1 MEARSIAAGRA
12 EPRTFAAPRATA
24 AFCRAAD
31 LLIAGLLVAL
41 LAPVMLIVAFCVRL
55 DSPGPALFRQP
66 RVGRGGRTFTLL
78 KFRTM
83 VVGADSAPHRDY
95 IRSLINGGATAED
108 PVGNALFKL
117 TGDARLTRLG
127 GALRRW
133 SLDELPQLL
142 NVVAGHMSLVGPRP
156 GLDYEVAMYPDW
168 YLERLAVRPGITGLW
183 QVNGRNERTF
193 EEMVRLD
200 IEYVR
205 RMSVRLYASIVL
217 KTPRAVLGR
226 RGVV

>member
-1 MEARSIAAGRA
+1 MEARSIATGGA
-12 EPRTFAAPRATA
+12 EPRVLAAPRATGV
-24 AFCRAAD
+24 FCRAAD
-31 LLIAGLLVAL
+31 LLIATLLVAV
-41 LAPVMLIVAFCVRL
+41 LAPLMLLVAVCVRL
-55 DSPGPALFRQP
+55 DSSGPALFRQP

-83 VVGADSAPHRDY
+83 VAGADAAPHREY
-95 IRSLINGGATAED
+95 VQGLINGGNATQD
-108 PVGNALFKL
+108 PGGNALFKL
-117 TGDARLTRLG
+117 TGDGRLTSLG
-127 GALRRW
+127 RVLRRW

-142 NVVAGHMSLVGPRP
+142 NVVAGQMSLVGPRP
-156 GLDYEVAMYPDW
+156 GLDYEVAVYPEW

-183 QVNGRNERTF
+183 QVSGRNERTF